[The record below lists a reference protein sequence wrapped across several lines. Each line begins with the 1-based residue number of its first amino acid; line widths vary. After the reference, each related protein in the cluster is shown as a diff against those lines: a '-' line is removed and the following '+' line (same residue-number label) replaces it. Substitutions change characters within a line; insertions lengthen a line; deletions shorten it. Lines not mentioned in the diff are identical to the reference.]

1 MLFKAEKEK
10 EGEICAQKIY
20 NKDGVGGM
28 IISKQAVKILQKEM
42 ILKSLMEEMIMKEII
57 LKKFI

>member
-20 NKDGVGGM
+20 NKDGDGGNDY
-28 IISKQAVKILQKEM
+28 Q
-42 ILKSLMEEMIMKEII
+42 
-57 LKKFI
+57 